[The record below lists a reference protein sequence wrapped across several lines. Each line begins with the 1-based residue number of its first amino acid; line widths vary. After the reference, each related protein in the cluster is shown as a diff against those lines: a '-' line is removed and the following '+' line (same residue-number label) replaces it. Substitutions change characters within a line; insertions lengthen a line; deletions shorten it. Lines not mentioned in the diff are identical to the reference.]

1 MKQLQR
7 QEEHQWAE
15 TKQQKQQEQQVEQ
28 GQKINKHSLRA

>member
-15 TKQQKQQEQQVEQ
+15 TKQQKQQEQQAEQ
-28 GQKINKHSLRA
+28 GEKMKEQTG

>member
-15 TKQQKQQEQQVEQ
+15 TKQQQQEQQAEQ
-28 GQKINKHSLRA
+28 GQKINKHSSRA

>member
-15 TKQQKQQEQQVEQ
+15 TKQQKQQEQQAEQ
-28 GQKINKHSLRA
+28 GKNDGLIA